1 MATRNGNAPRGSAS
15 FSPVAESSPHRGRS
29 LNIAHL
35 PNDIHEQLNLRLL
48 EGGTGKELAAWLNA
62 LPSPGLSPK
71 VLPGPITSLSIP
83 LNLSHT
89 PFNPDRDLSEIL
101 KAV

>member
-1 MATRNGNAPRGSAS
+1 MSARNGK
-15 FSPVAESSPHRGRS
+15 
-29 LNIAHL
+29 IAHL
-35 PNDIHEQLNLRLL
+35 PNHVREQLNLRLL
-48 EGGTGKELAAWLNA
+48 DGETGRELAAWLNA